1 MRRQG
6 AGPRRCRTRVAV
18 RRGMGPRRVLLSR
31 CDGSCADP
39 LMRASV
45 REHFPRVMEPNDA
58 RRLAASGP
66 ADLGRSF
73 CIVTGASKGLG
84 RSIARQVAA
93 LLRPQSTLVL
103 VARSGDKLK
112 ELQAELAASGA
123 GEAGGLVVRLVAAD
137 LGAKDGVERVVREAR
152 EASSADIEHLMLFNN
167 AASLGDVSRYAQ
179 SFTDMDEVD
188 SYLSFNVSSALS
200 LTAGVLKAFPQRP
213 GLRRTVV
220 NVSSLCAL
228 EPFPTWVL
236 YCTGKAARDMM
247 FRVLAKEEPDL
258 RVLNYAPGP
267 LDTDMQVEA
276 RSTSDPTLKKTV
288 FDLRDK
294 GQLLTCEQ
302 SCSKLVKVLLKDDY
316 QSGVH
321 LDYFEL

>member
-1 MRRQG
+1 ME
-6 AGPRRCRTRVAV
+6 P
-18 RRGMGPRRVLLSR
+18 
-31 CDGSCADP
+31 D
-39 LMRASV
+39 ASV
-45 REHFPRVMEPNDA
+45 TSEPR
-58 RRLAASGP
+58 G
-66 ADLGRSF
+66 LGRSF
-73 CIVTGASKGLG
+73 CIVTGASKGFG

-103 VARSGDKLK
+103 VARSGDKLQ
-112 ELQAELAASGA
+112 ELRAEV
-123 GEAGGLVVRLVAAD
+123 EAGGLVVRAVAAD
-137 LGAKDGVERVVREAR
+137 LGAKGGVERVVREAR